1 MRIEQ
6 PFCCAVGRALVF
18 ACGRFLPAGCS
29 DYTPVL
35 LDEDGAVRDDSA
47 TKKEFARR
55 LDFGPWLLAWDR
67 YALGTWDGLHCVSII
82 VIALVDRSSSF
93 GSNELQRRN
102 EA

>member
-6 PFCCAVGRALVF
+6 PFCLCGWARLGF

-67 YALGTWDGLHCVSII
+67 YALGTWDGL
-82 VIALVDRSSSF
+82 R
-93 GSNELQRRN
+93 
-102 EA
+102 